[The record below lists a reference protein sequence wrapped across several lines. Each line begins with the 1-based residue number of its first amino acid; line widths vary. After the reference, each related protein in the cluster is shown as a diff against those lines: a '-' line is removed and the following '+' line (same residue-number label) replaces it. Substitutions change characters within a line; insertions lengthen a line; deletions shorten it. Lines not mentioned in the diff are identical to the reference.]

1 MGVAGAS
8 SLQKSGAS
16 AQVVFCCLVPWN
28 PRCLAWEGLGI
39 GRTQDR
45 RIKAPPGCAGNRKRV
60 PRVLPGD
67 DKWIWDLFTLPDAL
81 TRDLRCALIFLC
93 EAHGRPMTSRFGLA

>member
-16 AQVVFCCLVPWN
+16 AQVLFCCLVPWN

-60 PRVLPGD
+60 GSSRTWGRQV
-67 DKWIWDLFTLPDAL
+67 DLGPFHTARRTHP
-81 TRDLRCALIFLC
+81 
-93 EAHGRPMTSRFGLA
+93 